1 MPFIA
6 CFSFLQKAKKLELEI
21 TSEPTQKID
30 LMTIVDNKQSKRV
43 CNQGDPTKDKAL
55 TMKFDYKEDFV
66 ETQTYTK
73 THGFTFNGNLK
84 GRNVL
89 FKTPHSVILFMSQIA
104 HQKGLTHL
112 AGFGIKSM
120 LSIFKL
126 EYYHINQKLTYH
138 KSSI

>member
-1 MPFIA
+1 MYIEIKLGYFFSFCLYDLANQQHDCVPFIA
-6 CFSFLQKAKKLELEI
+6 CFSSLQKAKKIELEI

-43 CNQGDPTKDKAL
+43 CNEGDPNKDKAL

-84 GRNVL
+84 GRSAL
-89 FKTPHSVILFMSQIA
+89 
-104 HQKGLTHL
+104 
-112 AGFGIKSM
+112 
-120 LSIFKL
+120 
-126 EYYHINQKLTYH
+126 Y
-138 KSSI
+138 